1 MSLTE
6 DYVVLMQKDGLLRVI
21 DLSADG
27 PQELGSLQMP
37 WVQTADW
44 VGRVNIVVKDQVAFI
59 SSRLGRIFL
68 VDLHDLH
75 RPRSLGVLNLAG
87 PVTALLSSAHF
98 LLAEVNKE
106 GLVVID
112 VKNVRAPEIL
122 GTIPLPGRLHNIT
135 VHGGM
140 IWYVNEDSN
149 GLWHLPLPRRLQSS
163 AADDQLVASLAQQP
177 PPGAYRFW
185 LTDAQTHF
193 LVPGVSW
200 SEQPQPAR

>member
-1 MSLTE
+1 
-6 DYVVLMQKDGLLRVI
+6 
-21 DLSADG
+21 
-27 PQELGSLQMP
+27 
-37 WVQTADW
+37 
-44 VGRVNIVVKDQVAFI
+44 
-59 SSRLGRIFL
+59 
-68 VDLHDLH
+68 
-75 RPRSLGVLNLAG
+75 LNLAG
-87 PVTALLSSAHF
+87 PVTSLLSSAHF

-122 GTIPLPGRLHNIT
+122 GTIPLPGRLHNLT
-135 VHGGM
+135 VQGGM

-149 GLWHLPLPRRLQSS
+149 GLWHLPLPRRLQSLV
-163 AADDQLVASLAQQP
+163 ADEQLVASLAQSP